1 MKKLNIWFLSL
12 IVAVSSCTGDFEE
25 INTDVRRPTEVDP
38 GYILTGIQGDLMNNY
53 VYTSSLNENET
64 GTMAQYF
71 AKHLYTDENV
81 YDFRGGMFNTYWNR
95 RYHNMY
101 RMREA
106 LKMID
111 TPPYN
116 LESDEVKANQRA
128 ILEILEIWTWTQLT
142 DQFGDIPYSDA
153 LGTLENLQPSYD
165 KQSEIYPDLINRI
178 DEALAS
184 IDVSVASFG
193 SADIILNGDMSRWV
207 TFANSLKLRMGMRI
221 IDANASV
228 GEKAVT
234 EAIAGGVIGSNA
246 DNISF
251 KFADE
256 TFRSPLRRNN
266 GEAAWN
272 DIVIC
277 KSFTDVVNERADPR
291 REFQM
296 YAWGYDY
303 SSYYGDS
310 FSTDGFDGFPLTDDS
325 YIELGAKMNP
335 VLGWDWSPGLYDWAF
350 LGWNFRYADEF
361 ADENWDYL
369 IVDYAEVLFLQAE
382 AVERGLFAGSAE
394 AYYNQAITASME
406 YWSVDPAAI
415 ATYLAQPNVAYT
427 TAATTWQEKIGMQKY
442 IAFFPYSSEAFSELR
457 RLDYPQLNR
466 PSKNDVLLP
475 EVANRM
481 IYPQDEVLLNSTNTA
496 IAIDGIG
503 GENSLTAKVWW
514 DVE

>member
-1 MKKLNIWFLSL
+1 MKKINIWLMSL
-12 IVAVSSCTGDFEE
+12 VVALASCTSDFEE
-25 INTDVRRPTEVDP
+25 INTDAKKPTEVDP
-38 GYILTGIQGDLMNNY
+38 AFILTGVEGDLMNNY

-116 LESDEVKANQRA
+116 LQSNEIKANQKA
-128 ILEILEIWTWTQLT
+128 IFEILEIWTWTQLT

-153 LGTLENLQPSYD
+153 LNTLDNLQPAYD
-165 KQSEIYPDLINRI
+165 QQSEIYPDLVDRI
-178 DEALAS
+178 DAAIAS
-184 IDVSVASFG
+184 IDLGASSFG
-193 SADIILNGDMSRWV
+193 SADVILNGDMSRWV
-207 TFANSLKLRMGMRI
+207 LFANSLKLRMGMRI
-221 IDANASV
+221 IDANTSK
-228 GEKAVT
+228 GEAAVA
-234 EAIAGGVIGSNA
+234 EAIADGVISSNA
-246 DNISF
+246 ENISF
-251 KFADE
+251 QFADE

-266 GEAAWN
+266 GEAAWF

-277 KSFTDVVNERADPR
+277 KSFTDVVNERLDPR
-291 REFQM
+291 RGYQM

-303 SSYYGDS
+303 SAYYGDT
-310 FSTDGFDGFPLTDDS
+310 FSSGGFDGYPLTDES
-325 YIELGAKMNP
+325 YVTHGAKINEGLG
-335 VLGWDWSPGLYDWAF
+335 LGWNPGSYDWAF

-369 IVDYAEVLFLQAE
+369 IMDYAEVLFLQAE
-382 AVERGLFAGSAE
+382 AVERGIIAGSSE
-394 AYYNQAITASME
+394 AFYNQAITASME
-406 YWSVDPAAI
+406 YWGIDPTAI
-415 ATYLAQPNVAYT
+415 SAYLAQPNVAYA
-427 TAATTWQEKIGMQKY
+427 TAGATWQEKIGTQKY

-457 RLDYPQLNR
+457 RLDFPALT
-466 PSKNDVLLP
+466 LP
-475 EVANRM
+475 VKSAVELPAVASRM
-481 IYPQDEVLLNSTNTA
+481 RYPQDEVLLNSSNTA
-496 IAIDGIG
+496 SAINDLG

-514 DVE
+514 DVN